1 MAAGYLLTKIS
12 RIHRTFMRQKPPVMS
27 YKFAF
32 GLLIGI
38 AAGAAIVHYLET
50 EEGKAFADRIK
61 KDLSDL
67 GDNLEE
73 MASDI
78 VAKGR
83 SFMDKTEV

>member
-1 MAAGYLLTKIS
+1 
-12 RIHRTFMRQKPPVMS
+12 MS

-38 AAGAAIVHYLET
+38 AAGAAIIHYLET

-67 GDNLEE
+67 GDNLEDL
-73 MASDI
+73 ASDVI
-78 VAKGR
+78 AKGR
-83 SFMDKTEV
+83 SFMDTTEPSA